1 MAILLNSNIV
11 TKTNTAVL
19 KEIEPLFGEAVN
31 LNSVSK
37 SNQKILK
44 LYKEA
49 VDKIYRSIEAKDEDD
64 IIFLSSAN
72 EAASQIYLS
81 MYLNYI
87 LTGRKNSII
96 LFSRANITELKLAR
110 FLESQGCRVYRI
122 PATIDGTIDLEIL
135 REYINSKT
143 ALVSVPMVDEESGV
157 IQPIEEISAMCK
169 MQNVPLFC
177 DATHAIGKIPV
188 SVQRDEVSYL
198 CFDGKTIGAPKD
210 TAALY
215 INKDAPQLLPL
226 IYAKDTEQ
234 GGLRANLDP
243 VKVIG
248 FGKALEIA
256 IDALDFDIEDV
267 RELRD
272 YLETELL
279 KIDNS
284 YSLAPWAIRVPN
296 IAIMAFEGVH
306 ASMLLNELAKEDI
319 EAYSFAVFDNRNFER
334 QSLIEIA
341 NLSNSLKH
349 TVVGFSLSA
358 QNTKEEIDK
367 VIKVAKEAIEKIRTN
382 YSGEICKEDK

>member
-226 IYAKDTEQ
+226 IYAEDTEQ